1 MEWNNRQSKQK
12 LVLDQR
18 QQIQRIL
25 SHFQYVILP
34 GKVVT
39 ARAFVHNGIS
49 ALTVNR
55 QNNRPQTTL
64 AYHFDVNVQLA
75 ADDQGALL
83 ITSEMETNMGEAF
96 IILQSIGEPLQL
108 RQLQVS
114 IERCVSIGQL
124 ARINVRRYRSFQHK
138 RGILGSRPGA
148 VKGIP
153 SPPTERMQSRP
164 RSYI

>member
-39 ARAFVHNGIS
+39 ARAFVHTGIS

-75 ADDQGALL
+75 ADDQGSLL

-108 RQLQVS
+108 R
-114 IERCVSIGQL
+114 
-124 ARINVRRYRSFQHK
+124 
-138 RGILGSRPGA
+138 
-148 VKGIP
+148 
-153 SPPTERMQSRP
+153 
-164 RSYI
+164 